1 VQPTSA
7 AFQAAIQGSNQ
18 SVAQVNIIQDNKIVM
33 ILAAFDGAVTADGT
47 AANQR
52 TCSVSVGDED
62 GSLTPADISGVTA
75 PFGTRMQILR
85 GVTIEAPAAV
95 VDLDNSVVT
104 WAQGTN
110 NGTIGDPTTGALVLG
125 WTP

>member
-1 VQPTSA
+1 MQPTSA
-7 AFQAAIQGSNQ
+7 AFQAAVQGSNQ

-33 ILAAFDGAVTADGT
+33 IVAAFDGSVTADGT

-52 TCSVSVGDED
+52 TCAVMVGDED
-62 GSLTPADISGVTA
+62 GSLTPADISAVTA

-85 GVTIEAPAAV
+85 GVTIEAEAAV
-95 VDLDNSVVT
+95 VDLDNSVPS
-104 WAQGTN
+104 WAEGTN

-125 WTP
+125 WS